1 MDEDEQAVSD
11 PAGVE
16 GGVAAAGAVTRTGPR
31 REPVLSVRD
40 LRTTFV
46 MDTGVVEAVRGVSFD
61 LYPGEILGLVGESG
75 SGKSALVSSVMGLL
89 RSPPANV
96 TGGPVTF
103 GGRDLLTESKAAMRR
118 VRGEE
123 IAMIFQDPMTSF
135 NPVRSIGQQ
144 ISEAIRVHHR
154 VSRRAAKA
162 RTVELLALVGMPSP
176 DVRYT
181 QFPHE
186 FSGGMRQRAM
196 IAMAMA
202 NQPKVIVADEPTTAL
217 DVTVQAQILQVLQAA
232 QAETDAAILLIT
244 HDLGLV
250 AELAD
255 RVLVMYAGR
264 VVEASDV
271 FSLFAGPQHPY
282 TLGLLASLPR
292 IDLEIDQL
300 VAIPGRPPSL
310 SPPPPGCAF
319 RARCRLS
326 QGRER
331 CRDEDPALRLVGDG
345 HSSACHFSD
354 EMAQALKDTSAAVGV
369 DLAAGAGV
377 EGARETLA

>member
-1 MDEDEQAVSD
+1 MTGD
-11 PAGVE
+11 PVG
-16 GGVAAAGAVTRTGPR
+16 AAPPTDPR

-96 TGGPVTF
+96 GGGPVTF
-103 GGRDLLTESKAAMRR
+103 GGRNLLTESKAAMRR

-176 DVRYT
+176 TVRYA

-202 NQPKVIVADEPTTAL
+202 NQPKVIIADEPTTAL
-217 DVTVQAQILQVLQAA
+217 DVTVQAQILQILQAA

-264 VVEASDV
+264 VVESSDV
-271 FSLFAGPQHPY
+271 FSLFAGPKHPY

-292 IDLEIDQL
+292 IGLEVDQL
-300 VAIPGRPPSL
+300 VSIPGRPPSL
-310 SPPPPGCAF
+310 SPPPLACAF
-319 RARCRLS
+319 RARCQLS
-326 QGRER
+326 HARER
-331 CRDEDPALRLVGDG
+331 CRVEDPALRLVGDG
-345 HSSACHFSD
+345 HASACHFSD
-354 EMAQALKDTSAAVGV
+354 EMAAGA
-369 DLAAGAGV
+369 DLAAGGGV
-377 EGARETLA
+377 DGVSVDGAREPLR